1 MAILTLILH
10 PNHSFTQ
17 QQPPPTCL
25 TRMTSGGYVGEAA
38 AGGGEELQWKQ
49 WKTFTH
55 HYKII
60 KKKHTSETEVQE
72 SKQTEMSHLRQKL
85 PIFITFLPVFCFLL
99 RHFLRHS
106 IQNRSRL

>member
-17 QQPPPTCL
+17 QQQQSPPPTCL
-25 TRMTSGGYVGEAA
+25 TRMTASGGYVGEAA

-60 KKKHTSETEVQE
+60 IKKKNTLQ
-72 SKQTEMSHLRQKL
+72 KQKFKKANKQKCL
-85 PIFITFLPVFCFLL
+85 I
-99 RHFLRHS
+99 
-106 IQNRSRL
+106 